1 MAHGIS
7 RTELDSA
14 LARWQQAQVISAD
27 QAEHI
32 RKMERTAPD
41 VLPREP
47 AQVLA
52 WLGGFLA
59 IVASAVFIG
68 VDWNKMGGAQ
78 QTMWATIAIAGL
90 WGLAWA
96 LRRRDDLLRVQASN
110 LLVIAGTGVIMLW
123 AYAFYRLTGLWPEH
137 SDAPESMDTTRNLM
151 GIAQAVTAVVAT
163 FWAFRL
169 RASWMIV
176 PAGFVG
182 WMAWMSWMDS
192 FARDNDMESDT
203 DILRLALYG
212 VVLVIAGLVLTRLG
226 WKNHATWLF
235 VVGLSI
241 NLIMLGIRSFEDP
254 MGLNGLIFLA
264 MTLVAIALGL
274 VSDLRIF
281 LMYGAVGLYG
291 WLSALVIET
300 FGGSRPVA
308 FALILLGVA
317 IVAVSAIWQRFHTPD
332 GIAHSH

>member
-27 QAEHI
+27 QAERI
-32 RKMERTAPD
+32 RKMEHTAPD

-68 VDWNKMGGAQ
+68 VDWNSMGGAQ

-90 WGLAWA
+90 WAIAWV
-96 LRRRDDLLRVQASN
+96 LRRNGDPIRVQASN

-123 AYAFYRLTGLWPEH
+123 FYAFYRLTGMWPEH
-137 SDAPESMDTTRNLM
+137 PDRPGSTDTTRDLM
-151 GIAQAVTAVVAT
+151 GVAQAVTAIVAA

-169 RASWMIV
+169 RASWMIL

-182 WMAWMSWMDS
+182 WMAWIAWMDR
-192 FARDNDMESDT
+192 FGTPNTMETDR

-212 VVLVIAGLVLTRLG
+212 VLLVVAGFALTRFG
-226 WKNHATWLF
+226 WKHHAMWLF
-235 VVGLSI
+235 IVGLTI

-254 MGLNGLIFLA
+254 TGLNGLVFLA
-264 MTLVAIALGL
+264 MTLVAIALGIG
-274 VSDLRIF
+274 SDLRIF
-281 LMYGAVGLYG
+281 LVYGAVGLYG

-317 IVAVSAIWQRFHTPD
+317 IVAVSAVWQRFHTPD
-332 GIAHSH
+332 GIVHSH

>member
-1 MAHGIS
+1 MSRGIS
-7 RTELDSA
+7 RTELESA
-14 LARWQQAQVISAD
+14 LARWQQAAVISAD

-32 RKMERTAPD
+32 RKMEQTAPD

-52 WLGGFLA
+52 WLGGLLA

-68 VDWNKMGGAQ
+68 IDWSNMGGAQ
-78 QTMWATIAIAGL
+78 QTMWATVAIVGL
-90 WGLAWA
+90 WGIAWA
-96 LRRRDDLLRVQASN
+96 LRRNGDPIRVQASN

-123 AYAFYRLTGLWPEH
+123 FYAFYRLTGMWPAR
-137 SDAPESMDTTRNLM
+137 SDAPESVDTTNNLM

-169 RASWMIV
+169 RVSWMIL

-182 WMAWMSWMDS
+182 WMAWIAWMDR
-192 FARDNDMESDT
+192 FGTPPTESDN

-212 VVLVIAGLVLTRLG
+212 VLLVIAGFALTRFG

-235 VVGLSI
+235 VVGLTI
-241 NLIMLGIRSFEDP
+241 NLIMLGIRSFQDP

-264 MTLVAIALGL
+264 MTLIAIALGI

-281 LMYGAVGLYG
+281 LVYGAVGLYG

-332 GIAHSH
+332 GIVHSH

>member
-1 MAHGIS
+1 MARGIS
-7 RTELDSA
+7 RSELDSA
-14 LARWQQAQVISAD
+14 LVRWQQAELISAN
-27 QAEHI
+27 QAEQI
-32 RKMERTAPD
+32 RKLEHTVPD

-68 VDWNKMGGAQ
+68 VDWSTMSGAQ
-78 QTMWATIAIAGL
+78 QTVWATIAIAGL

-96 LRRRDDLLRVQASN
+96 LRRSDDPLRVQASN
-110 LLVIAGTGVIMLW
+110 LLVIVGTGVIMLL
-123 AYAFYRLTGLWPEH
+123 AYALYRLTGVWPEH
-137 SDAPESMDTTRNLM
+137 PDWPGSTHKTNDLM
-151 GIAQAVTAVVAT
+151 GGAQAVAALVAA

-169 RASWMIV
+169 RVSWMLL

-182 WMAWMSWMDS
+182 WMAWISWMDH
-192 FARDNDMESDT
+192 FGTPTTMETDR

-212 VVLVIAGLVLTRLG
+212 VLLMIAGFAVRRLG
-226 WKNHATWLF
+226 WKHHATWLF
-235 VVGLSI
+235 VVGLTI

-254 MGLNGLIFLA
+254 MGLNGLVFLA
-264 MTLVAIALGL
+264 MTLVAIALGIT
-274 VSDLRIF
+274 SDLRIF
-281 LMYGAVGLYG
+281 LIYGAVGLYG

-308 FALILLGVA
+308 FALVLLGVA
-317 IVAVSAIWQRFHTPD
+317 IVAVSAVWQRLHTPD
-332 GIAHSH
+332 GITHSH